1 MLFFVNILVECNM
14 SKKAL
19 GNRSKT
25 APKREL
31 EELIE
36 LVNLLPPRM
45 ELKSLNALLGEREGD
60 VGPRPGTQE
69 ARERR
74 KRLWNAFVDYM
85 STLPPRFVEAMYK
98 ETRHIDLSG
107 EEFRLHFNLFTAM
120 AIEEYERFIQIR
132 RTLRELISPPLSS
145 FSLFGLKP
153 VKTPAVEEI
162 WRENGRF
169 RRLGNPVAAAVDGE
183 EVARLRE
190 CERCQRIF
198 WARNIGSR
206 GCSKKCANALRQR
219 AHYNQYYRKER

>member
-1 MLFFVNILVECNM
+1 MLFFVNILVESDM
-14 SKKAL
+14 SKKTL
-19 GNRSKT
+19 GKRSRT

-36 LVNLLPPRM
+36 LVNLLPPKM
-45 ELKSLNALLGEREGD
+45 ELKSLNALLGEREGYE
-60 VGPRPGTQE
+60 GPRPGTQE
-69 ARERR
+69 ARKRR
-74 KRLWNAFVDYM
+74 ERLWNAFVDYM
-85 STLPPRFVEAMYK
+85 MTLPSGFVEEMYK
-98 ETRHIDLSG
+98 ETRHIDLLG
-107 EEFRLHFNLFTAM
+107 EQYRLHFNLFTAM

-132 RTLRELISPPLSS
+132 RTLRELISPQLSS

-190 CERCQRIF
+190 CQRCQRIF
-198 WARNIGSR
+198 WAYNIGSR
-206 GCSKKCANALRQR
+206 ACSKPCANVLRQR
-219 AHYNQYYRKER
+219 DYYNQHRRKGR